1 MDEDLEQKILKKVY
15 AWLAVVVIGM
25 GSGTALLGPRV
36 IRDDPFTGEDGRI
49 LEQKMTFHCEK
60 MELAIRKDMP
70 PLCTRKRILTIE
82 KFLDQNF
89 PEFVRTEFCW

>member
-25 GSGTALLGPRV
+25 GSGTALLGPGV
-36 IRDDPFTGEDGRI
+36 IRDDPFTGEDGRV
-49 LEQKMTFHCEK
+49 LEERMKFHCEK

-70 PLCTRKRILTIE
+70 PECTRKRILTIE